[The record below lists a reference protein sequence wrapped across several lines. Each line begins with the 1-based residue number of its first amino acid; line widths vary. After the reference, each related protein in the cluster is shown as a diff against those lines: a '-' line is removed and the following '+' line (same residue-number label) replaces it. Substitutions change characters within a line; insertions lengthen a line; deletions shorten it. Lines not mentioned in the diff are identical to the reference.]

1 MRLREYRAAV
11 RNRGFVLMLV
21 GRSVSWFGNA
31 LAPMAVVFAVLD
43 LGLSVS
49 AVSVAVLARSVPQLA
64 FVLVGGALADR
75 PKPRRLLVL
84 GSMVA
89 ACSQACLALL
99 LVHGVATLG
108 MIAALSA
115 VNGASAALAGP
126 AAGSLFRALVAE
138 GDWHASS
145 VLDRSGQQLGL
156 MLGMSTGGVLIGWAG
171 SGVAIAV
178 DAATFVVATVCY
190 LFMRPPAEIASR
202 AQPRLTSQLAQGFGF
217 LRQRL
222 WLIAVMLQSL
232 MTSVTVAC
240 CLQVIAAVVADA
252 TFGRAGLG
260 VASSLQTAGALVG
273 LLLAGVVPAARR
285 LPGPILLGGLVGLPV
300 LVLGVGPAL
309 LGGPLA
315 LLLVYAVSMLI
326 MGAATGIAG
335 VWRNLFMLQN
345 VDADMMGR
353 VTSYSLVASV
363 GGLSLGEALAGPLTS
378 FLGTHGALILV
389 FVVVALVALWAATRR
404 EVRAVVYTVP
414 DPVRS

>member
-232 MTSVTVAC
+232 MTSVTVA
-240 CLQVIAAVVADA
+240 
-252 TFGRAGLG
+252 
-260 VASSLQTAGALVG
+260 
-273 LLLAGVVPAARR
+273 
-285 LPGPILLGGLVGLPV
+285 
-300 LVLGVGPAL
+300 
-309 LGGPLA
+309 
-315 LLLVYAVSMLI
+315 
-326 MGAATGIAG
+326 
-335 VWRNLFMLQN
+335 
-345 VDADMMGR
+345 
-353 VTSYSLVASV
+353 
-363 GGLSLGEALAGPLTS
+363 
-378 FLGTHGALILV
+378 
-389 FVVVALVALWAATRR
+389 
-404 EVRAVVYTVP
+404 
-414 DPVRS
+414 